1 MATSGLKFHSANEDS
16 ATPEESAKS
25 QSSWDTIGQGYV
37 ITSLKTSFDQHA
49 RPLLDTI
56 DLIRSLGLEGRGFQL
71 PKIVVIGD
79 QSVGKSSCLEALS
92 GIQLPR
98 GDGIVTRTPLEMRM
112 RTARIGTG
120 WRCRIQYKDHKG
132 QHVNTEINNSSEVGE
147 GVKEA
152 QSRIM
157 GDTSGISD
165 SLITL
170 EVESPDVPD
179 LTLIDLPGI
188 ARYSEANAQIEQ
200 QVLQRKVPVL
210 PWGRTN
216 SECRCNFCRVRERE
230 NLAVSRPKQ
239 HQAESRYCGLEK
251 RYDPSIIQLIK
262 KFIKSDN
269 TIILAVF
276 PAGTDVDTVA
286 AFRLARDVDPEL
298 KRTMGVVTKMDLVG
312 PGSEKFVL
320 DTLNNKKVK
329 LNLGMFAVRCRNQD
343 EVERGIP
350 LQEACRKEE
359 DFFHSHPHFGYLNPS
374 IFGIRRLSEKM
385 VKELTSRIRQ
395 CLPEMNR
402 VVSDKLSEIKKDI
415 AELGKGP
422 STDEEERR
430 REFLSLLTEYTDS
443 IEKVCSGLYRHQEN
457 KVKLF
462 SMWREE
468 THTFAH
474 KIREVTEL
482 GVKESLERD
491 EGILQTL
498 KMQRGCELPGFVN
511 SFPVCESIISYLL
524 VAWNKPAMEYVAG
537 VRNHV
542 ETVLREMATL
552 TFDKYPNLATRVK
565 EIVDERLQI
574 AIQST
579 ESDITK
585 IFDQESTVW
594 TQDGTYVEQLNAVK
608 KSAEKMKP
616 NAAEGE
622 DKLVGWNRYAED
634 VMDGVSAYMQV
645 ASRRIMD
652 TIPQSVHYHTLKVLS
667 AKIKEYV
674 LCIASNPSAIDDLF
688 KEREEIAHRREE
700 MLDLQQRWRRAE
712 RQLAAL

>member
-16 ATPEESAKS
+16 ATPEESANS
-25 QSSWDTIGQGYV
+25 QSRLLGGSSMFHSSDQTTPKGYMSSSSSWDGIGQGYV

-56 DLIRSLGLEGRGFQL
+56 DLIRSLGLEGRDFQL

-98 GDGIVTRTPLEMRM
+98 GDGIVTRTPLEKRM
-112 RTARIGTG
+112 RTARNGTG

-132 QHVNTEINNSSEVGE
+132 QHVNTEISNPSDVGE
-147 GVKEA
+147 AVKEA
-152 QSRIM
+152 QSRIT
-157 GDTSGISD
+157 GDASGISD

-170 EVESPDVPD
+170 EVESPEVPD

-200 QVLQRKVPVL
+200 Q
-210 PWGRTN
+210 
-216 SECRCNFCRVRERE
+216 
-230 NLAVSRPKQ
+230 
-239 HQAESRYCGLEK
+239 
-251 RYDPSIIQLIK
+251 IIQLIK

-312 PGSEKFVL
+312 PGSEKFVV

-359 DFFHSHPHFGYLNPS
+359 DFFHNHPHFGNLNPS

-385 VKELTSRIRQ
+385 VKELTFRIKQ

-422 STDEEERR
+422 STDDEERR
-430 REFLSLLTEYTDS
+430 REFLSLLTEYTDNV
-443 IEKVCSGLYRHQEN
+443 EKVSSGLYRHQEN

-468 THTFAH
+468 THTFAR

-524 VAWNKPAMEYVAG
+524 VAWNKPAMEYVAE

-542 ETVLREMATL
+542 ETVLRDMATL

-579 ESDITK
+579 ESDIRK
-585 IFDQESTVW
+585 IFDQEASVW
-594 TQDGTYVEQLNAVK
+594 TQDGTYVEQLDAVK
-608 KSAEKMKP
+608 KNGEKMKP
-616 NAAEGE
+616 SAAEGD

-634 VMDGVSAYMQV
+634 VMDGVTAYMQV

-674 LCIASNPSAIDDLF
+674 LCIASNPSIINDLF
-688 KEREEIAHRREE
+688 KEREEIANRRDEL
-700 MLDLQQRWRRAE
+700 LDLQQRWRRAE